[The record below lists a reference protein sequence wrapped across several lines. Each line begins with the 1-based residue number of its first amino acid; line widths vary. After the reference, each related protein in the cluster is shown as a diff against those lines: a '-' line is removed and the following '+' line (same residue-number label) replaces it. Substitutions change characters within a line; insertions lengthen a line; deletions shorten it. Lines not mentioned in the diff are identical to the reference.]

1 MTGSRMTNWNPEQ
14 ELAALLDSLTEE
26 LHRAFDHEI
35 SGYRGEPADQRQD
48 NADAVRRI
56 VAAAE
61 AASGVLPVSPYIAPG
76 LPHRA
81 MRNLPN

>member
-35 SGYRGEPADQRQD
+35 SRYRGEPADQRQD
-48 NADAVRRI
+48 KADAVRRI

-76 LPHRA
+76 LPRRA
-81 MRNLPN
+81 TRNLQN